1 MSLRDFENS
10 LKNVGILLSHTEA
23 FQVFKK
29 ADINRDGGVDFEDFV
44 SVVTDNRIFAWSLG
58 KNQQPGS
65 DIEALDTVLIEAVT
79 KLVDMAALPDTTTT
93 EIVGYYKKKYK
104 DIIGWPKKIKPMRTR
119 RASMSAVND
128 EQHLNML
135 GNHKTAL
142 GRKGSYAIP
151 FCPKRDRSLKA
162 KTQNPTAR
170 KQSLFSSVDW
180 ESHNRENAMRQVN
193 LAQLRGTYRMRHN
206 TVQIKLD
213 IPAWKLH
220 NLTMNDLQLLRR
232 KVKKGKKQ
240 FYDKQSLDKQGSMV
254 QLWERLGGERLAQ
267 DPMNLSF
274 SRLFRTYSWSW
285 NVCQDLVKDK
295 RLLNRETVSSSSSCP
310 GYLVKGAE
318 QQLLSDIDN
327 GRNCD
332 YHWEQDTHKNM
343 EALRNKENSTRE
355 CDEEWGYLIHGNEV
369 GWERIMQEIREE
381 LEESARIFRVQW
393 SRKLKDIQKE
403 RERDLHDI
411 KEELEQGTPEISKE
425 QEHKEET
432 EHSSHECK
440 EDLKSISEEDKKE
453 QESSTCEYSDDWENN
468 TQNDVDDDWDSIN
481 TDEEEPELLA
491 IDYKDD
497 WEPYSPDEWESG
509 TQGAGNGG
517 EGTHGVGNNKEAMH
531 HSTSNSGNNMET
543 RGHDTHGADNTNAW
557 MDNIHGKGNNK
568 ETWGHKTH
576 VAGNNKGAWGHD
588 TFDGRKTSEHS
599 THQGKEH
606 ATLRSRHVEKHGAY
620 GSKDTCES
628 VQLKHVEVKAS
639 WAPKEPPITP

>member
-1 MSLRDFENS
+1 MAAALVNAS
-10 LKNVGILLSHTEA
+10 G
-23 FQVFKK
+23 
-29 ADINRDGGVDFEDFV
+29 DGRVDFEDFV

-79 KLVDMAALPDTTTT
+79 KLVDLAALPDTTTA
-93 EIVGYYKKKYK
+93 EIVSYYKTKYK
-104 DIIGWPKKIKPMRTR
+104 HIIGWPNKIKPMRTR

-128 EQHLNML
+128 EQYLNTI
-135 GNHKTAL
+135 GNHNAAL
-142 GRKGSYAIP
+142 GRKGSYATP
-151 FCPKRDRSLKA
+151 FCPKRDCSLKA
-162 KTQNPTAR
+162 KTPSLTAR

-180 ESHNRENAMRQVN
+180 ESHNRENTMRQVN

-220 NLTMNDLQLLRR
+220 NLTMNDLQHLRR

-285 NVCQDLVKDK
+285 SVCQDLVKDK
-295 RLLNRETVSSSSSCP
+295 ILLNRVADSVCSPRSYP
-310 GYLVKGAE
+310 GDLLKGAV
-318 QQLLSDIDN
+318 QQPLSDVEQA
-327 GRNCD
+327 CD
-332 YHWEQDTHKNM
+332 YHWEQDTHKDM
-343 EALRNKENSTRE
+343 EESRTKEKNTRE
-355 CDEEWGYLIHGNEV
+355 YDEEWGYLIHGHEV

-381 LEESARIFRVQW
+381 LEESARKFRVQW
-393 SRKLKDIQKE
+393 SRKLKDIHKE

-411 KEELEQGTPEISKE
+411 KEELEHCTPEISKE
-425 QEHKEET
+425 QEHKDEK

-440 EDLKSISEEDKKE
+440 VDLQSIPEEDKKE
-453 QESSTCEYSDDWENN
+453 QESSTCDYSDEWEHSS
-468 TQNDVDDDWDSIN
+468 QNDIDDDWDSIH
-481 TDEEEPELLA
+481 TDEDEPELIA

-497 WEPYSPDEWESG
+497 WEPYSPDNWENC
-509 TQGAGNGG
+509 TQGAGSGG
-517 EGTHGVGNNKEAMH
+517 EGALGTGNNKEAMH
-531 HSTSNSGNNMET
+531 HSTSSLGNNMET
-543 RGHDTHGADNTNAW
+543 RGHDTHGAENNTNAW
-557 MDNIHGKGNNK
+557 MGNIHCKGNYK

-576 VAGNNKGAWGHD
+576 GAGNNKGVLGHD

-606 ATLRSRHVEKHGAY
+606 ATLRTRHVEKHGAY
-620 GSKDTCES
+620 GNKDTCES
-628 VQLKHVEVKAS
+628 VMLKHVEVKAN
-639 WAPKEPPITP
+639 WAPRELPITP